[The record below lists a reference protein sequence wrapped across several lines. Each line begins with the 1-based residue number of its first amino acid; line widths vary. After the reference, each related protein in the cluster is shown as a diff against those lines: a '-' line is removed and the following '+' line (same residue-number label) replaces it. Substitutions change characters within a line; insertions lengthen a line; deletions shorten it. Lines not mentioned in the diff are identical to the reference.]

1 MEKNMVMRIQELC
14 KERGITLTKLENELG
29 FGRGAIYKWGKSNPS
44 TEKLHLVASYFN
56 VSIDYLLGTT
66 TDRTPLN
73 DLLTAVKNQTHG
85 VAIGLGRGQ
94 KILPSKEGY
103 ALINY
108 NTGEEQKL
116 SELEYKQVC
125 AFLSAIGKK

>member
-1 MEKNMVMRIQELC
+1 MEKTMIMRIQELC
-14 KERGITLTKLENELG
+14 KEHGTSLSRLEQTLG

-66 TDRTPLN
+66 EDRTPLT
-73 DLLTAVKNQTHG
+73 DLLAAAKNQNHS
-85 VAIGLGRGQ
+85 VVIGLGRNQ
-94 KILPSKEGY
+94 TILPSKQGY

-108 NTGEEQKL
+108 NTGEERPL
-116 SELEYKQVC
+116 TETEYNQVH
-125 AFLSAIGKK
+125 AFLSAINKK

>member
-1 MEKNMVMRIQELC
+1 MEKTMIMRIQELC
-14 KERGITLTKLENELG
+14 KEQGTTLSKLEQTLG

-66 TDRTPLN
+66 EDRTPLT
-73 DLLTAVKNQTHG
+73 DLLEAAKGQTHG
-85 VAIGLGRGQ
+85 VVIGLGRNQ
-94 KILPSKEGY
+94 TIIPPKEGY

-108 NTGEEQKL
+108 TNGEERTL
-116 SELEYKQVC
+116 TETEYNQVL
-125 AFLSAIGKK
+125 AFLSAINKK